1 MKIIFNRTSLLLL
14 ISPLA
19 LVFSFTFVQATEEY
33 PIGVPVSNV
42 PLEEYPLGT
51 PVAAVVSTGALE
63 VTNCKPPG
71 PPGWPIYGRDGTACT
86 PIGTTGGT
94 ITGVCFAGKCRAVGF
109 TTGGNALNMFTNSLI
124 QGATQ
129 SITQQLLGGLFGGG
143 YGGDYPTPEDYE
155 FEGDFLDF
163 GTTTPSGDLD
173 LDFVFDDTSTD
184 LDYTTNTV
192 TETFV
197 FNPDDYGRPE
207 VAVVSVPNSVPGDN
221 LNGYVTPI
229 TGLSQFEIDL
239 ASSSFNTDAYPDT
252 RGGISLA
259 DLERDAA
266 EARAREALL
275 NERNGISNNLLDYR
289 SSNVG
294 GYNPLSGGEVQEEED
309 EKTWWQ
315 KILAAF
321 GL

>member
-1 MKIIFNRTSLLLL
+1 MKLIKLLPLLLFTIVLTTSVVSADEDPYGLKEVPLTPEVLASVAAKIAATSL
-14 ISPLA
+14 
-19 LVFSFTFVQATEEY
+19 VQ
-33 PIGVPVSNV
+33 VSN
-42 PLEEYPLGT
+42 
-51 PVAAVVSTGALE
+51 
-63 VTNCKPPG
+63 CMPPG
-71 PPGWPIYGRDGTACT
+71 PPNFFGTGGKDGTFCQATAGLPAGQFVSGFCQGGYCKA
-86 PIGTTGGT
+86 GTFTSGG
-94 ITGVCFAGKCRAVGF
+94 G
-109 TTGGNALNMFTNSLI
+109 ALQMFTNSLI
-124 QGATQ
+124 QSATQ

-143 YGGDYPTPEDYE
+143 YGGDYPTPDDYE
-155 FEGDFLDF
+155 FEGNFLDF

-173 LDFVFDDTSTD
+173 FNFVFDDTSTD
-184 LDYTTNTV
+184 LDYTPNTV

-197 FNPDDYGRPE
+197 FNPNDYGRPN
-207 VAVVSVPNSVPGDN
+207 VAVVNVPNSVPGDN

-229 TGLSQFEIDL
+229 TGMTQFEIDL
-239 ASSSFNTDAYPDT
+239 SSSSFNTDSYPST
-252 RGGISLA
+252 QGGISLA

-275 NERNGISNNLLDYR
+275 NERNGISSDLLDYR

-294 GYNPLSGGEVQEEED
+294 GYNPLSGGEYQEDEV